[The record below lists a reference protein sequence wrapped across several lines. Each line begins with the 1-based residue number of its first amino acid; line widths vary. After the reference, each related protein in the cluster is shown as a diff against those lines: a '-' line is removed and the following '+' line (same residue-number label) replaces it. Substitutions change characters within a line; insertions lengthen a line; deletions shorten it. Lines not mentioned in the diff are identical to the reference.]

1 MATIHRIAPCLWF
14 DHQAEEA
21 ARFYTGIF
29 KDSRIVSI
37 SRYGAAGHEIH
48 GRPAGSVMT
57 VAFELQAQPFMA
69 LNGGPQFKFNEAIS
83 LQIHCETQEELDY
96 YWSRLTAGGDLTAQ
110 QCGWLKDRYGVSWQV
125 LPVALLEMM
134 KQLGERAD
142 RVMTALLRMAKLDV
156 AALKRAYD
164 G

>member
-1 MATIHRIAPCLWF
+1 
-14 DHQAEEA
+14 
-21 ARFYTGIF
+21 
-29 KDSRIVSI
+29 
-37 SRYGAAGHEIH
+37 
-48 GRPAGSVMT
+48 MT

-134 KQLGERAD
+134 KQPGERAD